1 MIYCNPVP
9 IAAACCMGKDV
20 VEDAL
25 RTIFLAVKDLIKYD
39 KNLNIA
45 FGFGN
50 VRIINKGLRA
60 DFSDKLTGCV
70 TDKRFETTMK
80 RQASP
85 VSTRWTTQYGEM
97 FNKST
102 LGTLIQKPNKDV
114 IQTLNDKT
122 RALKIMS
129 LDMSSSSKMYT
140 GAK

>member
-45 FGFGN
+45 FGFAN

-60 DFSDKLTGCV
+60 DFSDKLSGCV

-80 RQASP
+80 RQTSP